1 MDTKKA
7 RSIAMNALT
16 LEMLIDVI
24 NLAISERKSSDDVGD
39 VRLQLTSFSR
49 HACDGRLHATCVSL
63 WKLMLGPVPTSKRE
77 REQLASSKKRAASK
91 EIGEGSGIPHAI
103 AKALDSWA
111 RSGDPFSASSQ

>member
-91 EIGEGSGIPHAI
+91 KIGEGSGIPHAI

>member
-1 MDTKKA
+1 
-7 RSIAMNALT
+7 
-16 LEMLIDVI
+16 
-24 NLAISERKSSDDVGD
+24 
-39 VRLQLTSFSR
+39 
-49 HACDGRLHATCVSL
+49 
-63 WKLMLGPVPTSKRE
+63 MLGPVPTSKRE